1 MKPGTLLLAAAL
13 AVGAVLRRG
22 RLTGPV
28 KVLAALGVAAL
39 AASGS
44 GLVELPSPE
53 QIVRTSTGALGDFT
67 YAAVGAFAL
76 AETGAFVGL
85 VAPGELV
92 VLLGG
97 VSAGHG
103 TISLP
108 VLIAVVWA
116 CALAGDLISYSLGR
130 RFGRSLLLAHG
141 AGLGVT
147 EARVT
152 HVERVLAEHTAKTL
166 VLGRF
171 VGIVRPL
178 LPFLAGA
185 ARVPARRFVP
195 ITLSAAGLWAA
206 TFCCLGAVFW
216 SSLHELVTL
225 VERGSLVLGAVAVA
239 TMGAVL
245 AWRRRRRRGQ
255 PSEPARSGASEPA
268 RPGASEP
275 ARSGASEPARVGARQ
290 TS

>member
-1 MKPGTLLLAAAL
+1 
-13 AVGAVLRRG
+13 
-22 RLTGPV
+22 
-28 KVLAALGVAAL
+28 VAAL

-44 GLVELPSPE
+44 GLVELPSAE
-53 QIVRTSTGALGDFT
+53 QIVRTSTGALGELT
-67 YAAVGAFAL
+67 YLVVGAFAL

-85 VAPGELV
+85 VAPGEIV
-92 VLLGG
+92 VVLGG

-116 CALAGDLISYSLGR
+116 CALAGDLISYTLGR

-147 EARVT
+147 EARVSQ
-152 HVERVLAEHTAKTL
+152 VERVLATHTAKTL

-185 ARVPARRFVP
+185 ARIPARRFVP
-195 ITLSAAGLWAA
+195 ITALAAGLWSA

-216 SSLHELVTL
+216 SSLDDLIRI
-225 VERGSLVLGAVAVA
+225 VERGSVALGALAVA
-239 TMGAVL
+239 AVL
-245 AWRRRRRRGQ
+245 AVMAWRRVGGRRQ
-255 PSEPARSGASEPA
+255 LA
-268 RPGASEP
+268 
-275 ARSGASEPARVGARQ
+275 Q
-290 TS
+290 TEE